1 MSDSAL
7 PASPTPPPGRGLRT
21 TKSALLIA
29 AVSSIIALLFA
40 LMNNRFSDLPSE
52 LLISNAIGGCIW
64 LFIEGIHRGSGGRV
78 GIVTSA
84 LIGVPLG
91 VILGGKLAALLG
103 AHDVIG
109 AWVRDP
115 LNESTSI
122 GVTLLFAISASAF
135 VILVLR
141 ASSYRL
147 ELESERRRSAEAGR
161 AQAIAELGLL
171 QAQIEPHFL
180 FNTLAHVQSAID
192 AEPQVGKAM
201 LEHLIRYLRGTLR
214 RSRVSSYTLA
224 EEQELI
230 ESLLAIAA
238 MRLGE
243 RLRYRVTIPEAL
255 HRAALPPLLL
265 QPLVEN
271 AIKHG
276 IEAAVDGGEIVV
288 SGEQS
293 GDALVLRVSDTGVG
307 IAFCA
312 PEGVGLAN
320 VRARLA
326 SLYGV
331 PGLLSLHRNPGGGV
345 QAELRL
351 PLRFG

>member
-1 MSDSAL
+1 
-7 PASPTPPPGRGLRT
+7 
-21 TKSALLIA
+21 
-29 AVSSIIALLFA
+29 
-40 LMNNRFSDLPSE
+40 MNNRWSDLPSE
-52 LLISNAIGGCIW
+52 LLISNVIGGCIW
-64 LFIEGIHRGSGGRV
+64 LFIEGIHRVSGGRV
-78 GIVTSA
+78 GIVTAA

-91 VILGGKLAALLG
+91 VILGGKVAALFG
-103 AHDVIG
+103 AYDVIG
-109 AWVRDP
+109 AWVHDP
-115 LNESTSI
+115 INESRTL
-122 GVTLLFAISASAF
+122 GVTLLFATSASAF

-141 ASSYRL
+141 SSNHRL
-147 ELESERRRSAEAGR
+147 ELEGERRRSAEAGR
-161 AQAIAELGLL
+161 AQAVAELGLL

-192 AEPQVGKAM
+192 AEPKLGKAM

-224 EEQELI
+224 EETELI

-238 MRLGE
+238 MRLGD
-243 RLRYRVTIPEAL
+243 RLRYRIVIPEAL
-255 HRAALPPLLL
+255 RQAALPPLLL

-288 SGEQS
+288 AGEQAGES
-293 GDALVLRVSDTGVG
+293 LVLWVSDTGAG
-307 IAFCA
+307 IAASA

-326 SLYGV
+326 SLYGGQ
-331 PGLLSLHRNPGGGV
+331 GLLSLHRNPGGGV
-345 QAELRL
+345 RAELRL
-351 PLRFG
+351 PLRFV